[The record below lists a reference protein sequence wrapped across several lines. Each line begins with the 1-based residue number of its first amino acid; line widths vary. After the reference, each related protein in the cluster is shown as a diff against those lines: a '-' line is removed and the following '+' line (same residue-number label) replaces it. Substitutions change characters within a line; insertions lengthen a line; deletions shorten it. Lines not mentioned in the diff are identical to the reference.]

1 MMAEKCPSPG
11 AIMAEHFTN
20 DRANSLDDG
29 VFSNLNTSR
38 PAPAFDPRDYQQG
51 ASHSVS
57 RPAAGS
63 GHALHGTVYLDMGH
77 CTSGNP
83 NVTDRSKVDQGFNGP
98 GYTECQMNE
107 QVGTK
112 LMKDLRDA
120 GLRVVP
126 TWDPAHPPAPAPKQ
140 EDLARRNKTVNDD
153 VAAHCDDSIYVSVH
167 HDEDKSGKGGQ
178 CVFVDA
184 TRRDQSMPLA
194 RSMQE
199 AATEVRPRNGTESCI
214 NNDTTTQNGKLVG
227 LRGVNAIGVLV
238 EARNVMNPRDAE
250 TMPQPKYQEQ
260 EARSLANG
268 IINYFHQTPG
278 VTRPKAACL
287 QQKER
292 E

>member
-1 MMAEKCPSPG
+1 MAEN
-11 AIMAEHFTN
+11 FTN
-20 DRANSLDDG
+20 DRANNLDDG
-29 VFSNLNTSR
+29 VFSNLNSSR
-38 PAPAFDPRDYQQG
+38 PAPAFEARDYQQG
-51 ASHSVS
+51 ASHPAS
-57 RPAAGS
+57 RPAPDN
-63 GHALHGTVYLDMGH
+63 GHQLHGTVYLDMGH

-83 NVTDRSKVDQGFNGP
+83 SVTDRSKLDQGFIGP

-112 LMKDLRDA
+112 LMNDLRDA

-126 TWDPAHPPAPAPKQ
+126 TWDPAHPPAPVSKA

-153 VAAHCDDSIYVSVH
+153 LAAHCDDSIYVSLH
-167 HDEDKSGKGGQ
+167 HDEDASAKGGQ

-184 TRRDQSMPLA
+184 TRRDLSITLA
-194 RSMQE
+194 RSMQA
-199 AATEVRPRNGTESCI
+199 AATEVRPRHGTESCI

-227 LRGVNAIGVLV
+227 LRGVNAVGVLV

-260 EARSLANG
+260 EARSLATG
-268 IINYFHQTPG
+268 IKNYFNLQPG
-278 VTRPKAACL
+278 VSRPKAACL